1 MFGFGEKPKGIPEK
15 PEEEDMVEDG
25 GAPIINEEPPMEGMT
40 SQSQEAIADLEQQLK
55 GGSPDLPPALSDEE
69 AAAKLKKN
77 TEDQMYSAA
86 EKRQAKEKGG

>member
-1 MFGFGEKPKGIPEK
+1 MFGFGERPKGIPKK
-15 PEEEDMVEDG
+15 PEEEDMVEG
-25 GAPIINEEPPMEGMT
+25 GGDSIINEEPPMEGMT
-40 SQSQEAIADLEQQLK
+40 SQSQEAIADLEEQL
-55 GGSPDLPPALSDEE
+55 GGVNPDLPQPLSDEE